1 MNHKEY
7 RKIQRVVQQYVHRTP
22 VLSSSIMNETYGAKL
37 LFKCENFQLAG
48 SFKIRGALFAVSEK
62 LKVRQADVLTGHS
75 SGNFAQA
82 LARTAQM
89 FGKKAVLIMPENAP
103 RAKIDA
109 VHRYGAEIIFS
120 GNKPSDREARMEE
133 YLTKHPEAIFIHP
146 SNDLDMI
153 RGNASAAGELLESC
167 PTPDHLLVPVGGG
180 GLIAGT
186 AMVTQL
192 LSPETKVYGAEPAG
206 ADDARRSFHSGTIQS
221 SLHPDTIAD
230 GLRTQLGDVNFPI
243 IYDLVQDIL
252 TVSDREIIE
261 AMKDIYRYLK
271 IVIEPS
277 SAVPLA
283 VIRKYPEIFEG
294 KINALI
300 ISGGNVDLRNLGKIF
315 E

>member
-1 MNHKEY
+1 
-7 RKIQRVVQQYVHRTP
+7 
-22 VLSSSIMNETYGAKL
+22 
-37 LFKCENFQLAG
+37 
-48 SFKIRGALFAVSEK
+48 
-62 LKVRQADVLTGHS
+62 
-75 SGNFAQA
+75 
-82 LARTAQM
+82 
-89 FGKKAVLIMPENAP
+89 
-103 RAKIDA
+103 
-109 VHRYGAEIIFS
+109 
-120 GNKPSDREARMEE
+120 
-133 YLTKHPEAIFIHP
+133 
-146 SNDLDMI
+146 DLDMI

-277 SAVPLA
+277 SAVP
-283 VIRKYPEIFEG
+283 
-294 KINALI
+294 
-300 ISGGNVDLRNLGKIF
+300 
-315 E
+315 